1 MRITEDKGEK
11 ITKEMFKVTMA
22 TNFLKLRT
30 DTKTQISEPEK
41 TPSKINT
48 KRSSLGQT
56 YSHQRKNHKEKVVKE
71 IGGEGNREKRM
82 RMKLNISLKK
92 ESAGKG
98 KIRSDHV
105 FFHLN

>member
-30 DTKTQISEPEK
+30 DTKRQISEPEK

-48 KRSSLGQT
+48 KMSSLGQT
-56 YSHQRKNHKEKVVKE
+56 YSHWRKKSQRK
-71 IGGEGNREKRM
+71 
-82 RMKLNISLKK
+82 L
-92 ESAGKG
+92 
-98 KIRSDHV
+98 
-105 FFHLN
+105 

>member
-41 TPSKINT
+41 TPSRINT

-56 YSHQRKNHKEKVVKE
+56 YSHRRKKSQRESCERNWGRGEQRKKDENE
-71 IGGEGNREKRM
+71 IEHFFKGECWKR
-82 RMKLNISLKK
+82 KN
-92 ESAGKG
+92 
-98 KIRSDHV
+98 KIRSCI
-105 FFHLN
+105 FSS